1 LTAVDAALDR
11 PRLLIVGAGGH
22 GRSVAEA
29 VLMSGEYALMGFLDD
44 GAFTL
49 GAEVLGVPVI
59 GLATGF
65 STYAARASHAVVAIG
80 DNALRQKLFIQ
91 LQADGFTLP
100 NVVHPRAMVSPRA
113 KLAEGVVVMAG
124 AIVGTEAFLAQG
136 AIVNCG
142 AVVDHH
148 AQVHDFGHLGVNACM
163 AGGSILGALAWMQ
176 AGAAIGYGVQLPAGA
191 VLKPGEAL

>member
-1 LTAVDAALDR
+1 LTLVEQTEGK

-29 VLMSGEYALMGFLDD
+29 VLMSGEYTLVGFLDD
-44 GAFTL
+44 GAFAQ
-49 GAEVLGVPVI
+49 GAEVWGVPIV
-59 GLATGF
+59 GRAKGF
-65 STYAARASHAVVAIG
+65 AAYAARASHAVVAIG
-80 DNALRQKLFIQ
+80 NNALRQKLYAQ

-100 NVVHPRAMVSPRA
+100 HIVHPRAVVSPRA

-124 AIVGTEAFLAQG
+124 AIVGTEALLGQG

-176 AGAAIGYGVQLPAGA
+176 AGAAIGYGVQLPDGA

>member
-1 LTAVDAALDR
+1 M
-11 PRLLIVGAGGH
+11 IVGSGGH

-29 VLMSGEYALMGFLDD
+29 VLMTGEYTLVGFLDD
-44 GAFTL
+44 GVFAQGVKVWDLPVMGPAKGFAAF
-49 GAEVLGVPVI
+49 
-59 GLATGF
+59 
-65 STYAARASHAVVAIG
+65 AAHVSHAVVAIG
-80 DNALRQKLFIQ
+80 NNALRQKLCCQ

-100 NVVHPRAMVSPRA
+100 SVVHPRAIVSPRA

-124 AIVGTEAFLAQG
+124 AIVGTEAVLGQG

-163 AGGSILGALAWMQ
+163 AGGSVLGERAWMK
-176 AGAAIGYGVQLPAGA
+176 AGAAIGYGVHLPHDHVLEAGTS
-191 VLKPGEAL
+191 LR